1 MQMSI
6 QRLGRW
12 SDPAQ
17 PIQRGLTRVEAIC
30 QLLIHGMTFKL
41 T

>member
-17 PIQRGLTRVEAIC
+17 PIQRGLTRVEAIY
-30 QLLIHGMTFKL
+30 QLHVRDETL
-41 T
+41 